1 MVKKQANDGINTKLA
16 LVFKSGKAVLG
27 FKSTLKAIRQGT
39 AQLILLANNCPTIR
53 KAEIEYYAH
62 LAKVKII
69 FYPGNNI
76 TLGTACGKFHRCST
90 LAILEAGDSDILE
103 TAE

>member
-1 MVKKQANDGINTKLA
+1 MVKKLTSEGINSKLG
-16 LVFKSGKAVLG
+16 LVFRSGKAALG
-27 FKSTLKAIRQGT
+27 FKSTLRAIRSGD
-39 AQLILLANNCPTIR
+39 AKLILLSNNCPTIR

-62 LAKVKII
+62 LSKTKIV

-103 TAE
+103 TE